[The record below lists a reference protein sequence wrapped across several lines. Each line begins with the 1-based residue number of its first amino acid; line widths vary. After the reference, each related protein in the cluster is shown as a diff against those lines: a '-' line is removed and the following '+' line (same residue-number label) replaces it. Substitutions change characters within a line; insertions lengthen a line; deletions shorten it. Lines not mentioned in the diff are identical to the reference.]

1 MPEATETELQQ
12 RERFVRRQRMRRM
25 ILDPSTIMATAA
37 IYLALG
43 LYAFPSAFSGD
54 FFTPRNIALGI
65 ASISVLFLMS
75 RYLGIF
81 NEEPST
87 ETRSP
92 RQASEPVDPSLLR
105 EIRNYLAHA
114 PRPSADQPTQIN
126 IDETFKGQLLARLTT
141 ESQSALAA
149 FVESEIFKKAA
160 ETRFKEGERNHIVKD
175 IDQMV
180 ATYQLEMASWRKNAN
195 LNLLIGLACAVVGIG
210 VMWQTLVT
218 LNFELDAGTS
228 WKMSDLYRFLARV
241 GLVLIIE
248 SVAFFFLK
256 LYREDRSMIRYL
268 RNEITNLESKCLSLK
283 AALSFGSVDDISK
296 VLQSLSATERNFL
309 VKKGERVMSDITYE
323 NSEILLEKLLGRHPE
338 LLGKLTKPSI

>member
-1 MPEATETELQQ
+1 
-12 RERFVRRQRMRRM
+12 
-25 ILDPSTIMATAA
+25 
-37 IYLALG
+37 
-43 LYAFPSAFSGD
+43 
-54 FFTPRNIALGI
+54 
-65 ASISVLFLMS
+65 
-75 RYLGIF
+75 
-81 NEEPST
+81 
-87 ETRSP
+87 
-92 RQASEPVDPSLLR
+92 
-105 EIRNYLAHA
+105 
-114 PRPSADQPTQIN
+114 
-126 IDETFKGQLLARLTT
+126 
-141 ESQSALAA
+141 
-149 FVESEIFKKAA
+149 
-160 ETRFKEGERNHIVKD
+160 
-175 IDQMV
+175 MV

-309 VKKGERVMSDITYE
+309 VKKESV
-323 NSEILLEKLLGRHPE
+323 
-338 LLGKLTKPSI
+338 